1 MASRNKLNPINNGYK
16 FDDSKNLLP
25 ISSVKPTAP
34 HNFTGSY
41 YRQKFSKNIK
51 NMCCSSPDLLLG
63 IILGSI
69 FRKLLRKFGAQNG
82 VFIE

>member
-1 MASRNKLNPINNGYK
+1 MASRNKLNPVNNGYK

-34 HNFTGSY
+34 HNFTDMS
-41 YRQKFSKNIK
+41 
-51 NMCCSSPDLLLG
+51 CSSPDLLLG